1 MGNEKLFNDIY
12 LEAEAAKIR
21 IKDALTGNEPLKD
34 IVNDI
39 SKFMSNI
46 MSACPYRESK
56 NEKS

>member
-21 IKDALTGNEPLKD
+21 IKDALTGDEPLKD

-39 SKFMSNI
+39 DTYMIKI
-46 MSACPYRESK
+46 MSACPYREK
-56 NEKS
+56 KHG